1 MDRHNREKNLINEKN
16 SRDKFCYTFI
26 NVPVNNLSLKNKQKK
41 RSYLQS

>member
-26 NVPVNNLSLKNKQKK
+26 NVPVNNLSLKKK
-41 RSYLQS
+41 SYLQS